1 MYLKAKDDGPDKAQG
16 KAMVSVYNV
25 MGTDVFQVN
34 PLLFKK
40 LQCFVDVLQAVDP
53 HSTSCGPR
61 LWQEKEFE
69 YL

>member
-1 MYLKAKDDGPDKAQG
+1 
-16 KAMVSVYNV
+16 MVSVYNV